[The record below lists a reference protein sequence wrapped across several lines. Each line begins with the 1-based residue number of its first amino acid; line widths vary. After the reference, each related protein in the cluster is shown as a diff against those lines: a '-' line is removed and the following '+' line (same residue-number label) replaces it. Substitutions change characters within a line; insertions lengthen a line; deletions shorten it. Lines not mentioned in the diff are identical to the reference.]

1 MVHRPIIG
9 VFFEWAGPVV
19 MDLFVC
25 TAGGAS
31 HGLDSNLTHLF
42 VHGLDSNLTHLFLY
56 LSYKLVVINKL
67 IIRILIVEFNSVIS

>member
-25 TAGGAS
+25 TACGAS
-31 HGLDSNLTHLF
+31 
-42 VHGLDSNLTHLFLY
+42 HGLDSNLTHLFLY